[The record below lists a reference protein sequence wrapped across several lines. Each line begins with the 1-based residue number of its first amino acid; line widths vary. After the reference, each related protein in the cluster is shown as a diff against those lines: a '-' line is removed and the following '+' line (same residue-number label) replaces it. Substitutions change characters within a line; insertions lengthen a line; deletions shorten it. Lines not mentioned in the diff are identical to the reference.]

1 MNRQVVFFS
10 LLLLISNV
18 SFSQFKLD
26 IEIAGIRNNKG
37 NIMLQLFDEH
47 EKVLTQD
54 QKPIQENKC
63 AFSFPDLKPGKYAVR
78 YYHDENMNGKME
90 TNLVGKPTEGYGFSN
105 NVTGKFGPPPFGK
118 WLFEMNNDKKIVL
131 KPTY

>member
-1 MNRQVVFFS
+1 MKKYS
-10 LLLLISNV
+10 LFCICLFCISNF

-26 IEIAGIRNNKG
+26 IEINGFQNNKG
-37 NIMLQLFDEH
+37 NVMLQLFDST
-47 EKVLTQD
+47 EKVMTQEIL
-54 QKPIQENKC
+54 PITDNRC
-63 AFSFPDLKPGKYAVR
+63 SISIPDLRAGKYAVR

-105 NVTGKFGPPPFGK
+105 NVIGKFGPPPFKK
-118 WLFEMNNDKKIVL
+118 WLFEITADIKITL